1 MSAPEILTFGCRLNA
16 FESEVIRRRAGEAGL
31 RDAVIVNTCAVTA
44 EAERQVRQAIRRAH
58 RAAPARR
65 IIVTGCAA
73 QLDPARY
80 AALPEVDRVIG
91 NREKLDAA
99 SYRAGPGT
107 DVGDIMAARTGAQ
120 HLIDGLEGRV
130 RAFVEIQRGC
140 DHRCTFCIIP
150 FARGPNRSLPADAVI
165 AQIRTL
171 VDNGCREVVLTGVDI
186 TDYGCDLDGRRG
198 LGALVRAI
206 LRQVTGLPRLR
217 LSSLDPAEIDAG
229 LMDAIGEDAR
239 LMPHFHISAQSGSDM
254 ILKRMA
260 RRHARGDIIAF
271 CDEVR
276 RARPEA
282 VFGADMIA
290 GFPTETEA
298 MFADSLSLVDQAGL
312 SYLHVFPYSA
322 RPGTPAARMPQVAAQ
337 ARKDRAAALRKAGA
351 ARLDALLASRLGAR
365 ERVLVESDQLG
376 RTEQFAKLRLDRAA
390 PPGAIVAAVVTGH
403 GAGALD
409 GRLHA

>member
-16 FESEVIRRRAGEAGL
+16 FESEVIRRRAAEAGL

-44 EAERQVRQAIRRAH
+44 EAERQARQAIRRAR

-80 AALPEVDRVIG
+80 AAMPEVDRVIG

-99 SYRAGPGT
+99 SYRAASGT
-107 DVGDIMAARTGAQ
+107 EVGDVAAGRDAAPRPV
-120 HLIDGLEGRV
+120 EGPLDRA

-150 FARGPNRSLPADAVI
+150 FARGPSRSLPEDAVI
-165 AQIRTL
+165 AQVRGL
-171 VDNGCREVVLTGVDI
+171 VDRGYREAVLTGVDI
-186 TDYGCDLDGRRG
+186 TEYGRDRGGRRR
-198 LGALVRAI
+198 LGALARAI
-206 LRQVTGLPRLR
+206 LRRVPDLPRLR

-229 LMDAIGEDAR
+229 LMAAIGEDAR

-260 RRHARGDIIAF
+260 RRHARGDILAF
-271 CDEVR
+271 CDAVR

-298 MFADSLSLVDQAGL
+298 MFADSLSLIDQAGL
-312 SYLHVFPYSA
+312 THLHVFPYSA
-322 RPGTPAARMPQVAAQ
+322 RPGTPAARMPQVAGE
-337 ARKDRAAALRKAGA
+337 ARKRRAAALREAGA
-351 ARLDALLASRLGAR
+351 ARLDALLASRLGAL
-365 ERVLVESDQLG
+365 ERVLVESGRIG
-376 RTEQFAKLRLDRAA
+376 RTEQFTRLRLDRPA

-403 GAGALD
+403 GGGALD
-409 GRLHA
+409 GRLRA